1 MSRAHTLA
9 LGLVVALGVGGAA
22 AVLHARETR
31 FSLPV
36 PADRLLYLRS
46 GKAADRLALSFDA
59 VMSDVYWIRTIQHYG
74 RDFKNRKRAN
84 RFELLYPL
92 LDLTTTL
99 DPRFLIA
106 YRFGATFLAAQP
118 PEGPGRADQAIALLE
133 KGLQATNGQ
142 WKLAHDIGFIH
153 YFHTGDFKQA
163 GEWFQRAASM
173 PEAPS
178 WLGPLAATTL
188 AHGGNRQS
196 ARQMLIGMSQSE
208 EEYIRRAATR
218 ALQQLAALET
228 IDKLTAAVEA
238 FHAREGRYPASW
250 GEMIR
255 AGVLP
260 GVIGDEYGV
269 PFAYDPITHTVTIGP
284 DSPLLP
290 LLPALV
296 GK

>member
-9 LGLVVALGVGGAA
+9 LGLAVALGVGGAA

-59 VMSDVYWIRTIQHYG
+59 VMADVYWIRTIQHYG

-133 KGLQATNGQ
+133 KGLKATNGQ

-173 PEAPS
+173 PGAPS

-208 EEYIRRAATR
+208 EDYIRRAATR

-228 IDKLTAAVEA
+228 IDTLTAAVEA
-238 FHAREGRYPASW
+238 FHTREGRYPASW

>member
-1 MSRAHTLA
+1 MSRVHTLA
-9 LGLVVALGVGGAA
+9 IAIVVALGLGGAA
-22 AVLHARETR
+22 AVLHARETH

-36 PADRLLYLRS
+36 PTDRFLYLQS

-74 RDFKNRKRAN
+74 RDFKNRKREN
-84 RFELLYPL
+84 RFELLYAF

-118 PEGPGRADQAIALLE
+118 PEGPGRPDQAIALLE
-133 KGLQATNGQ
+133 KGLRASPTRWQ
-142 WKLAHDIGFIH
+142 LAHDIGFIH

-163 GEWFQRAASM
+163 GEWFARAAAL
-173 PEAPS
+173 PKAPP

-208 EEYIRRAATR
+208 EEYIRRAANR
-218 ALQQLAALET
+218 ALQQIAALDT
-228 IDKLTAAVEA
+228 IDKLTVSVEA
-238 FHAREGRYPASW
+238 FHTREGRYPGSW
-250 GEMIR
+250 ADMLR
-255 AGVLP
+255 AGALTRVP
-260 GVIGDEYGV
+260 VDEYSV
-269 PFAYDPITHTVTIGP
+269 PFAYDPVTHTVTIGP

>member
-1 MSRAHTLA
+1 MSRGHMAA
-9 LGLVVALGVGGAA
+9 LGLAVALGVGGAA

-31 FSLPV
+31 FVLPV
-36 PADRLLYLRS
+36 QTDRVLYLRS

-74 RDFKNRKRAN
+74 RDFKNRKRPN

-118 PEGPGRADQAIALLE
+118 PEGPGRADQAIELLE
-133 KGLQATNGQ
+133 KGLRAIPTQ
-142 WKLAHDIGFIH
+142 WQLAYDIGFIH

-163 GEWFQRAASM
+163 GEWFERASSM
-173 PEAPS
+173 PGAPS

-188 AHGGNRQS
+188 AHGGDRKG
-196 ARQMLIGMSQSE
+196 AEQMLLGMRQSE
-208 EEYIRRAATR
+208 EEYIRKAADR
-218 ALQQLAALET
+218 ALQQLAALNT
-228 IDKLTAAVEA
+228 VDALTKLVEA
-238 FHAREGRYPASW
+238 FHARAGRYPASW
-250 GEMIR
+250 QDLIA
-255 AGVLP
+255 AGLLRSVP
-260 GVIGDEYGV
+260 GDQYHV
-269 PFAYDPITHTVTIGP
+269 PYMYDPVTHTVTISP

>member
-1 MSRAHTLA
+1 VSRVHTLA
-9 LGLVVALGVGGAA
+9 IVLIVALGLGGAA
-22 AVLHARETR
+22 AALHARETN
-31 FSLPV
+31 FPLPV
-36 PADRLLYLRS
+36 PTDRFLYLQS
-46 GKAADRLALSFDA
+46 GKAADRVALSFDA

-74 RDFKNRKRAN
+74 RDFKNRQRVN

-118 PEGPGRADQAIALLE
+118 PEGPGRPDQAIALLE
-133 KGLQATNGQ
+133 KGLRATPGRWQ
-142 WKLAHDIGFIH
+142 FAHDIGFIH

-163 GEWFQRAASM
+163 GEWFERAAAM
-173 PEAPS
+173 PKGPL

-188 AHGGNRQS
+188 AHGGDRRQ
-196 ARQMLIGMSQSE
+196 ARDMLLRLRQAE
-208 EEYIRRAATR
+208 EEYISRAANR
-218 ALQQLAALET
+218 ALQQITALDT

-238 FHAREGRYPASW
+238 FHAREGRYPGSW
-250 GEMIR
+250 ADMIR
-255 AGVLP
+255 AGALTRVP
-260 GVIGDEYGV
+260 VDEYSV
-269 PFAYDPITHTVTIGP
+269 PFAYDPVSHTVTIGP

>member
-1 MSRAHTLA
+1 VIRIPATA
-9 LGLVVALGVGGAA
+9 LGLAVALGVGGAA

-31 FSLPV
+31 FALPV
-36 PADRLLYLRS
+36 PAERVLYLRS

-59 VMSDVYWIRTIQHYG
+59 VMADVYWIRTIQHYG
-74 RDFKNRKRAN
+74 RDYKNRTRGN

-92 LDLTTTL
+92 LDLTTSL

-133 KGLQATNGQ
+133 KGLHATPGQ
-142 WKLAHDIGFIH
+142 WKLAHDIAFIH
-153 YFHTGDFKQA
+153 YFHTRDFKQA
-163 GEWFQRAASM
+163 GEWFERAASM
-173 PEAPS
+173 PGAPS

-188 AHGGNRQS
+188 AHGGNRQG
-196 ARQMLIGMSQSE
+196 ARQMLIGMSQSD
-208 EEYIRRAATR
+208 EEYIRRVANK

-228 IDKLTAAVEA
+228 IDALTAVVEQ
-238 FHAREGRYPASW
+238 FHTREGRYPGSW
-250 GEMIR
+250 GDMIR
-255 AGVLP
+255 VGALRTVP
-260 GVIGDEYGV
+260 VDESGV
-269 PFAYDPITHTVTIGP
+269 PFAYDPVSHAVTIGP
-284 DSPLLP
+284 NSDLLP

>member
-1 MSRAHTLA
+1 MEYPCLRASSSSRIVYGVMYAAALVFGAVVHLLQARVQMSRAHTLA
-9 LGLVVALGVGGAA
+9 LGLAVALGVGGAA

-59 VMSDVYWIRTIQHYG
+59 VMADVYWIRTIQHYG

-118 PEGPGRADQAIALLE
+118 PEGPGRPDQAIALLE
-133 KGLQATNGQ
+133 KGLQATNPGRWQ
-142 WKLAHDIGFIH
+142 LAHDIGFIH

-163 GEWFQRAASM
+163 GEWFERAASM
-173 PEAPS
+173 PKAPS

-208 EEYIRRAATR
+208 EDYIRRAATR
-218 ALQQLAALET
+218 ALQQLAALDT
-228 IDKLTAAVEA
+228 IDKLTAP
-238 FHAREGRYPASW
+238 RSRRSTPA
-250 GEMIR
+250 R
-255 AGVLP
+255 AG
-260 GVIGDEYGV
+260 I
-269 PFAYDPITHTVTIGP
+269 
-284 DSPLLP
+284 PLR
-290 LLPALV
+290 
-296 GK
+296 GER

>member
-9 LGLVVALGVGGAA
+9 LGLAVALGIGGAA
-22 AVLHARETR
+22 AMLHARETR
-31 FSLPV
+31 FALPV
-36 PADRLLYLRS
+36 PPDRLLYLRS
-46 GKAADRLALSFDA
+46 GRAADRLALSFDA

-118 PEGPGRADQAIALLE
+118 PEGPGRPDQAIALLE
-133 KGLQATNGQ
+133 KGLQATPGRWQ
-142 WKLAHDIGFIH
+142 LAHDIGFVH

-163 GEWFQRAASM
+163 GEWFERAQAM
-173 PEAPS
+173 PGAPR

-188 AHGGNRQS
+188 ASGGNRQG

-208 EEYIRRAATR
+208 EDWIRRVSIR
-218 ALQQLAALET
+218 ALQQLAALDA
-228 IDKLTAAVEA
+228 IDKLTAAVAA
-238 FHAREGRYPASW
+238 FHAREARYPRSW
-250 GEMIR
+250 GDMIR
-255 AGVLP
+255 VGALP
-260 GVIGDEYGV
+260 GVPTDERGV
-269 PFAYDPITHTVTIGP
+269 PFAYDPVTHTVTIGP

-290 LLPALV
+290 LPPTLLV
-296 GK
+296 K

>member
-1 MSRAHTLA
+1 MSRAHTAAIALA
-9 LGLVVALGVGGAA
+9 VVLGLGGAA
-22 AVLHARETR
+22 AALHARETR

-36 PADRLLYLRS
+36 PADRFLYLQS

-59 VMSDVYWIRTIQHYG
+59 VMADVYWIRTIQHYG
-74 RDFKNRKRAN
+74 RDYKNRKRAN

-99 DPRFLIA
+99 DARFLIA

-118 PEGPGRADQAIALLE
+118 PEGPGRVDQAIALLE
-133 KGLQATNGQ
+133 KGLRASGRWQ
-142 WKLAHDIGFIH
+142 LAHDIGFIH

-163 GEWFQRAASM
+163 GEWFERAAAM
-173 PEAPS
+173 PNAPP

-188 AHGGNRQS
+188 AHGGNREQ
-196 ARQMLIGMSQSE
+196 AREMLLRLRQSE
-208 EEYIRRAATR
+208 EEYISRSANR
-218 ALQQLAALET
+218 ALQQLTALDT

-238 FHAREGRYPASW
+238 FHTREGKYPGSW
-250 GEMIR
+250 TDMIR
-255 AGVLP
+255 AGVLARVP
-260 GVIGDEYGV
+260 VDEYGV
-269 PFAYDPITHTVTIGP
+269 PFAYDPVTHTVTIGP
-284 DSPLLP
+284 DSSLLP

>member
-1 MSRAHTLA
+1 MSRSQTLA
-9 LGLVVALGVGGAA
+9 LGLTVALGVGGAA
-22 AVLHARETR
+22 AVLHARETH

-74 RDFKNRKRAN
+74 RDFKNRKREN

-133 KGLQATNGQ
+133 KGLQATPTQ

-153 YFHTGDFKQA
+153 YFHTRDFKQA
-163 GEWFQRAASM
+163 GEWFERAASM
-173 PEAPS
+173 PGAPR

-188 AHGGNRQS
+188 AHGGNRQG
-196 ARQMLIGMSQSE
+196 ARQMLIGMSESDE
-208 EEYIRRAATR
+208 PWIRRAANR

-228 IDKLTAAVEA
+228 IDSLTSAVEA
-238 FHAREGRYPASW
+238 FHARESRYPGSW
-250 GEMIR
+250 RDLIR
-255 AGVLP
+255 VGALRAVP
-260 GVIGDEYGV
+260 ADEYGV

>member
-1 MSRAHTLA
+1 MSRAHTVA
-9 LGLVVALGVGGAA
+9 LGLAVALGLGGAA
-22 AVLHARETR
+22 AVLHAREAR

-36 PADRLLYLRS
+36 PTDRLLYLRS

-74 RDFKNRKRAN
+74 RDFKNRKREN

-106 YRFGATFLAAQP
+106 YRFGATFLAAGP
-118 PEGPGRADQAIALLE
+118 PEGPGRADQAIMLLE
-133 KGLQATNGQ
+133 KGLQATPGRWQ
-142 WKLAHDIGFIH
+142 LAHDIGFIH

-163 GEWFQRAASM
+163 GEWFERAASM
-173 PEAPS
+173 PKAPL

-188 AHGGNRQS
+188 AHGGNRQG

-208 EEYIRRAATR
+208 EDYIRRSATR
-218 ALQQLAALET
+218 ALQQLAALDQ
-228 IDKLTAAVEA
+228 IDELTKLVEA
-238 FHAREGRYPASW
+238 FHTREGRYPGSW
-250 GEMIR
+250 GDLIR
-255 AGVLP
+255 ARALP
-260 GVIGDEYGV
+260 GVPADEYRV
-269 PFAYDPITHTVTIGP
+269 PFAYDPVTHTVTIGP

>member
-1 MSRAHTLA
+1 MSRTRVTALVLA
-9 LGLVVALGVGGAA
+9 VALGVGGAA

-36 PADRLLYLRS
+36 PAERLLYLRS

-74 RDFKNRKRAN
+74 GDFKNRKRAN

-133 KGLQATNGQ
+133 KGLQATNGKWQ
-142 WKLAHDIGFIH
+142 LANDIGFIH

-173 PEAPS
+173 PGAPG

-188 AHGGNRQS
+188 AHGGNRQG

-208 EEYIRRAATR
+208 EGYIRRAANR
-218 ALQQLAALET
+218 ALEQLSALDGIDALTNLVET
-228 IDKLTAAVEA
+228 
-238 FHAREGRYPASW
+238 FHARTGRYPASW
-250 GEMIR
+250 QELIA
-255 AGVLP
+255 AGLLK
-260 GVIGDEYGV
+260 GV
-269 PFAYDPITHTVTIGP
+269 PGDQYKVAFAYDPVTHTVTIGP

>member
-1 MSRAHTLA
+1 VSRGHITA
-9 LGLVVALGVGGAA
+9 LGLAVALGVGGAA

-31 FSLPV
+31 FVLPV
-36 PADRLLYLRS
+36 QTDRVLYLRS

-133 KGLQATNGQ
+133 KGLRATPGQ
-142 WKLAHDIGFIH
+142 WQLAHDIGFIH
-153 YFHTGDFKQA
+153 YFHTTDFKQA
-163 GEWFQRAASM
+163 GEWFERAASM
-173 PEAPS
+173 PGAPA

-188 AHGGNRQS
+188 AHGGNRQG

-208 EEYIRRAATR
+208 EGYVRRAAMR
-218 ALQQLAALET
+218 ALQQLTALDT

-238 FHAREGRYPASW
+238 FHVREGRYPGSW
-250 GEMIR
+250 ADMIR
-255 AGVLP
+255 AGFLRVVP
-260 GVIGDEYGV
+260 VDEYGF
-269 PFAYDPITHTVTIGP
+269 PFAYDPVTHTVTIGP
-284 DSPLLP
+284 DSDLLP

>member
-9 LGLVVALGVGGAA
+9 LGLAVVLGMGGAA

-74 RDFKNRKRAN
+74 RDFKNRKRVN

-118 PEGPGRADQAIALLE
+118 PEGPGRADQAIELLE
-133 KGLQATNGQ
+133 KGLRATPGRWQ
-142 WKLAHDIGFIH
+142 LAHDIGFIH

-173 PEAPS
+173 PRAPG

-188 AHGGNRQS
+188 AHGGNRQG
-196 ARQMLIGMSQSE
+196 ARQMLLGMRESE
-208 EEYIRRAATR
+208 EEYIRKAADR
-218 ALQQLAALET
+218 ALQQLAALDR
-228 IDKLTAAVEA
+228 IDTLTAAVEQ
-238 FHAREGRYPASW
+238 FHARQGRYPGSW
-250 GEMIR
+250 TDMVR
-255 AGVLP
+255 SGVLP
-260 GVIGDEYGV
+260 GVPVDEYRV
-269 PFAYDPITHTVTIGP
+269 PFAYDPVTHTVTIGP

>member
-1 MSRAHTLA
+1 MSRARTLA
-9 LGLVVALGVGGAA
+9 LGLAVALGLGGAA
-22 AVLHARETR
+22 AVLHARETSY
-31 FSLPV
+31 SLPV

-46 GKAADRLALSFDA
+46 GKAADRVALSFDA

-74 RDFKNRKRAN
+74 RDFKNRKREN

-118 PEGPGRADQAIALLE
+118 PEGPGRPDQAIALLE
-133 KGLQATNGQ
+133 KGLKAAPGRWQ
-142 WKLAHDIGFIH
+142 LAHDIGFIH
-153 YFHTGDFKQA
+153 YFHTRDFKQA

-173 PEAPS
+173 PRAPS

-188 AHGGNRQS
+188 AHGGSRQS

-208 EEYIRRAATR
+208 ENYIRRAANR
-218 ALQQLAALET
+218 ALQQLAALDR
-228 IDKLTAAVEA
+228 IDTLTTAVEA
-238 FHAREGRYPASW
+238 FHAREGRYPGSW
-250 GEMIR
+250 ADMVR

-260 GVIGDEYGV
+260 GVPVDEYRV
-269 PFAYDPITHTVTIGP
+269 PFAYDPVSHTVTIGP
-284 DSPLLP
+284 DSLLLP